1 MDTNEQA
8 VELHQA
14 LARLAPHPGGL
25 HQCITTSAGYA
36 LNQEAASITL
46 STKLAKG
53 DIPLDDPRRQ
63 AFLQGFYCVQID
75 IEARWGGH
83 HHDGTA
89 RTSTEVSIHVL
100 DRLSGGIARAT
111 WHTRGGWRAEVLA
124 DDDLLPLLRR
134 LLDIRE
140 HLATDPAAD
149 DWFGKLFGK
158 RAGDTLEA

>member
-1 MDTNEQA
+1 MDTIEQA

-25 HQCITTSAGYA
+25 RQCITTSAGYA

-53 DIPLDDPRRQ
+53 EIPLDDPRRQ

-124 DDDLLPLLRR
+124 DGDLFPLLRR
-134 LLDIRE
+134 LLDIRVDPPV
-140 HLATDPAAD
+140 TDKTGD
-149 DWFGKLFGK
+149 CFDKLFGN
-158 RAGDTLEA
+158 RTGETPDH